1 MIFHPKE
8 VCQHVSNSQR
18 TMIFFTTMMGLH
30 LGWGEAFNSHAL
42 DIQISPEKVFQVY
55 IWGSKYLLSRRL
67 DVYGSCYT
75 TTFQEPLK
83 SLTNLEE
90 AQAGIVPPSLVVCSV
105 EKNTKGRFSPT
116 WGAGD
121 CTDVFECLGSHNRDP
136 NT

>member
-1 MIFHPKE
+1 
-8 VCQHVSNSQR
+8 
-18 TMIFFTTMMGLH
+18 MIFFTTMMGLH
-30 LGWGEAFNSHAL
+30 LGCWEAFNSHAL

-55 IWGSKYLLSRRL
+55 IYIYIYLGVQIPSQQAFGCLGIMLHHYLSRAP
-67 DVYGSCYT
+67 S
-75 TTFQEPLK
+75 P

-105 EKNTKGRFSPT
+105 EKKPNGLSPT

-121 CTDVFECLGSHNRDP
+121 CTNVFECLGSHNRDP